1 MDNQRLFALA
11 GLGLLLFVNYQTW
24 QHDYAPTP
32 VPAATAQVAAATQDA
47 NASALRESAP
57 SAGTSTVTAAPAV
70 TTPTPTPSAD
80 PSAATTKGTDI
91 HIHTD
96 VLDLTVNTAGVEI
109 RGATLNRYS
118 LSVEQ
123 KDAFV
128 DLLRP
133 AGAEGVAVLQWGL
146 AGAGAASAADAVY
159 STPETTYTLADGA
172 ATLDVPFTWTGT
184 DGLTITRT
192 LHFTRGNYAISLEQT
207 VHNAGESAVRA
218 RPYAQLVHHW
228 TKVDRSMFNP
238 ATYSYQGPAVYNGK
252 KYQKLSVDKPDPEQL
267 PKSAITDGWIAALQH
282 HFVTAIVPDA
292 KVPTEYSMTVA
303 NADYRLTAM
312 NAWQDV
318 AAGAT
323 ATFVNHVY
331 IGPKLQDQLD
341 AIAPKLDLTVDYGT
355 LTVIAKPLFWLLSQ
369 VHKLVN
375 NWGLAII
382 LVTIII
388 KGIFFPLA
396 QTSGRSMARM
406 RNIAPRVKALQDRY
420 KDNRE
425 ELGKQMMELYKREKV
440 NPLSGCLPMLVQIPV
455 FMGFYWVL
463 LESVEMRQA
472 PFVGWLHDL
481 SVKDPYFVLPALMC
495 AAMFGQF
502 KMNPTP
508 PDPTQAKVFA
518 IMPFFMTA
526 MMAFFPAGLVL
537 YWITNTG
544 LSIAQQWHIN
554 KVVAEE
560 SQKARA

>member
-1 MDNQRLFALA
+1 MDNQRLFAIA

-24 QHDYAPTP
+24 QHDFAPAP
-32 VPAATAQVAAATQDA
+32 VPVAQVTPNSPDSGA
-47 NASALRESAP
+47 NELRSSAP
-57 SAGTSTVTAAPAV
+57 SAGAPTVATAAASPAITA
-70 TTPTPTPSAD
+70 TTPNVATLPTPA
-80 PSAATTKGTDI
+80 GTDI
-91 HIHTD
+91 HIRTD
-96 VLDLTVNTAGVEI
+96 VLDLIVNTAGVEI
-109 RGATLNRYS
+109 RSATLNQYS

-123 KDAFV
+123 RDAFV
-128 DLLRP
+128 QLLRP
-133 AGAEGVAVLQWGL
+133 TGGDGVAVMQWGL
-146 AGAGAASAADAVY
+146 AGAGPASAADVLY
-159 STPETTYTLADGA
+159 TTPASNYVLADGA
-172 ATLDVPFTWTGT
+172 DILDVPFSWTGT
-184 DGLTITRT
+184 DGVTVTRT
-192 LHFTRGNYAISLEQT
+192 LHFKRGNYAIGLEQS
-207 VHNAGESAVRA
+207 VHNAGETAWRG
-218 RPYAQLVHHW
+218 RPYTQLVHHW

-252 KYQKLSVDKPDPEQL
+252 KYQKLSVEKPDAEQL
-267 PKSAITDGWIAALQH
+267 PKGAVAEGWIAALQH

-292 KVPTEYSMTVA
+292 KIPTEYSMTIA
-303 NADYRLTAM
+303 NTDYRLSAM
-312 NAWQDV
+312 AGWQDLAPGQSAV
-318 AAGAT
+318 FA
-323 ATFVNHVY
+323 NQIY

-341 AIAPKLDLTVDYGT
+341 AVAPKLDLTVDYGT

-369 VHKLVN
+369 VHKLVS

-382 LVTIII
+382 LVTVII
-388 KGIFFPLA
+388 KAIFFPLA

-406 RNIAPRVKALQDRY
+406 RNIAPRVKALQERY

-425 ELGKQMMELYKREKV
+425 ELGKQMMEMYKREKV

-554 KVVAEE
+554 NVVAEE
-560 SQKARA
+560 SQKARQ

>member
-24 QHDYAPTP
+24 QHDFAPA
-32 VPAATAQVAAATQDA
+32 PAPAVAAATA
-47 NASALRESAP
+47 APGASALSGAP
-57 SAGTSTVTAAPAV
+57 NAGAPTVAAAQVPAV
-70 TTPTPTPSAD
+70 
-80 PSAATTKGTDI
+80 AATPVPPPTVQTGEDI
-91 HIHTD
+91 HIRTD
-96 VLDLTVNTAGVEI
+96 VLDLVVNTAGVEI
-109 RGATLNRYS
+109 RNATLSRYS
-118 LSVEQ
+118 LSIEQ
-123 KDAFV
+123 PDQFV
-128 DLLRP
+128 QLLRP
-133 AGAEGVAVLQWGL
+133 AGGDGIAVLQWGV
-146 AGAGAASAADAVY
+146 AGAGPASAADVVY
-159 STPETTYTLADGA
+159 TTEKTSYAMADGA
-172 ATLDVPFTWTGT
+172 DTLEVPFTWTGA
-184 DGLTITRT
+184 DGITVTRV
-192 LHFTRGNYAISLEQT
+192 LHLQRGNYAIGLEQT
-207 VHNAGESAVRA
+207 VQNAGQTAWRG

-228 TKVDRSMFNP
+228 SKVDRSMFNP

-252 KYQKLSVDKPDPEQL
+252 KYQKLSVEKPDAEQL
-267 PKSAITDGWIAALQH
+267 PKGQITEGWIASLQH
-282 HFVTAIVPDA
+282 HFVTAIVPDPKA
-292 KVPTEYSMTVA
+292 QTEYSMTVA
-303 NADYRLTAM
+303 NADYRLSAM
-312 NAWQDV
+312 GPWREV
-318 AAGAT
+318 APGEKT
-323 ATFVNHVY
+323 SFTDRIY

-341 AIAPKLDLTVDYGT
+341 AVAEKLDLTVDYGT
-355 LTVIAKPLFWLLSQ
+355 LTVIAKPLFWLLAQ
-369 VHKLVN
+369 VHKLVS

-382 LVTIII
+382 LVTVII
-388 KGIFFPLA
+388 KAIFFPLA

-481 SVKDPYFVLPALMC
+481 SIKDPYFVLPAIMC

-502 KMNPTP
+502 KMNPAP

-560 SQKARA
+560 NSKARQ

>member
-24 QHDYAPTP
+24 QHDFAPPP
-32 VPAATAQVAAATQDA
+32 VPAVSATAAAPTATP
-47 NASALRESAP
+47 ASALNDTVP
-57 SAGTSTVTAAPAV
+57 NAGAAPASATGSAPV
-70 TTPTPTPSAD
+70 QATTSIEPATPSVV
-80 PSAATTKGTDI
+80 GTEV
-91 HIHTD
+91 HIRSD
-96 VLDLTVNTAGVEI
+96 VLDLVVNTAGVTI
-109 RGATLNRYS
+109 QGATLTRYPLS
-118 LSVEQ
+118 LDQ
-123 KDAFV
+123 PDAFV
-128 DLLRP
+128 QLFRA
-133 AGAEGVAVLQWGL
+133 AGSADGVAVLQWGI
-146 AGAGAASAADAVY
+146 AGAGADSAANTIY
-159 STPETTYTLADGA
+159 STPETSYTLADGQES
-172 ATLDVPFTWTGT
+172 LDVPFTWTGS
-184 DGLTITRT
+184 DGVTVTRT
-192 LHFTRGNYAISLEQT
+192 LHMKRGSYAIGLEQT
-207 VHNAGESAVRA
+207 VHNAGEAAWRG
-218 RPYAQLVHHW
+218 RPYAQFVHHW

-252 KYQKLSVDKPDPEQL
+252 KYQKLAVEKPDSDEL
-267 PKSAITDGWIAALQH
+267 PKGAITDGWIATLQH

-303 NADYRLTAM
+303 NADYRLTALG
-312 NAWQDV
+312 AWQDV
-318 AAGAT
+318 APGASAVFT
-323 ATFVNHVY
+323 NQIYV
-331 IGPKLQDQLD
+331 GPKLQDQLD
-341 AIAPKLDLTVDYGT
+341 AIAPKLDLTVDYGK

-369 VHKLVN
+369 VHKLVS

-382 LVTIII
+382 LVTVII
-388 KGIFFPLA
+388 KAVFFPLA

-406 RNIAPRVKALQDRY
+406 RNIAPRVKAIQDRY

-472 PFVGWLHDL
+472 PFIGWIHDL
-481 SVKDPYFVLPALMC
+481 SIKDPIFILPALMC

-554 KVVAEE
+554 KVVSEE
-560 SQKARA
+560 SQKSRN

>member
-24 QHDYAPTP
+24 QHDYAPPPAPAPTAQATTQSQD
-32 VPAATAQVAAATQDA
+32 PAATALRGSVPSAGAAAAT
-47 NASALRESAP
+47 
-57 SAGTSTVTAAPAV
+57 APAP
-70 TTPTPTPSAD
+70 TQPASTPTPVPTT
-80 PSAATTKGTDI
+80 SAATGTDI

-109 RGATLNRYS
+109 RGATLNQYS

-128 DLLRP
+128 QLLQP
-133 AGAEGVAVLQWGL
+133 SGADGVSVLQWGL
-146 AGAGAASAADAVY
+146 AGAGAASAADAIY
-159 STPETTYTLADGA
+159 TTPESTYSLADGA
-172 ATLDVPFTWTGT
+172 DTLDVPFTWTGT
-184 DGLTITRT
+184 DGITISRT
-192 LHFTRGNYAISLEQT
+192 LHFKRGNYAIGLEQT
-207 VHNAGESAVRA
+207 VHNATETAVRA

-252 KYQKLSVDKPDPEQL
+252 KYQKLSVEKPDPEQL
-267 PKSAITDGWIAALQH
+267 PKSAITEGWIAALQH

-312 NAWQDV
+312 NAWQEV
-318 AAGAT
+318 AAGGT
-323 ATFVNHVY
+323 ATFANQIY

-369 VHKLVN
+369 VHKLVS

-388 KGIFFPLA
+388 KAIFFPLA

-481 SVKDPYFVLPALMC
+481 SVKDPFFVLPAIMC

-560 SQKARA
+560 SQKVRA